1 MFMWCFNWTLVPNC
15 FSHLREDVESLLQD
29 KTENLGT
36 FDIETSGGMME
47 EEGAEV
53 DWHSQPNEKQ

>member
-1 MFMWCFNWTLVPNC
+1 MPNC
-15 FSHLREDVESLLQD
+15 FSHLREDAESLLLD

-53 DWHSQPNEKQ
+53 DWHSPPNEKQ

>member
-1 MFMWCFNWTLVPNC
+1 M
-15 FSHLREDVESLLQD
+15 ESLLLD
-29 KTENLGT
+29 KTEILET

-53 DWHSQPNEKQ
+53 DWHSPPNEEQ